1 MKCNNCNAEL
11 LDGTEFCPYCGT
23 KTEYTS
29 DKKEPEI
36 EVLNNQT
43 KEEVDTE
50 PGCWAKFAQI
60 SNILG
65 TITISTFWIPFLGL
79 LSMFPG
85 IPGIVFGGLG
95 KNSKKEDVKTI
106 AESGFTKSLVGTIL
120 SVVSYFVWV
129 IIIVVASV

>member
-36 EVLNNQT
+36 EVLNNQS

-65 TITISTFWIPFLGL
+65 TITISTFWIPLFGL
-79 LSMFPG
+79 FSIFPG

-95 KNSKKEDVKTI
+95 KNSKKDDVKPI
-106 AESGFTKSLVGTIL
+106 AESGFTKSLIGTIL
-120 SVVSYFVWV
+120 SVVSYFVW
-129 IIIVVASV
+129 IIIIAIASI

>member
-36 EVLNNQT
+36 ITLNNHP

-50 PGCWAKFAQI
+50 PGCWAKFALI

-65 TITISTFWIPFLGL
+65 TITISTFWIPLLGL
-79 LSMFPG
+79 FSIFPG

-95 KNSKKEDVKTI
+95 KNTKKADVKPL
-106 AESGFTKSLVGTIL
+106 AGSGFTKSLVGTIL

-129 IIIVVASV
+129 IIIAIASV